1 VEPLPSVRL
10 YRVMIDVSRKD
21 SRSKGVARIG
31 SQPMALA
38 AGALALL
45 LVGAGSAA
53 VWRAVTGNYPESD
66 RAIAARQIQARAA
79 EASEQ
84 LAEKTRAMGVTQQEQ
99 VDQLQAIQEQMQSMK
114 RLLAAQQGDAK
125 RLSDQVG
132 TLTGAID
139 SLKQS
144 FASARPSD
152 TPAPSSAGRSPVRS
166 RVHATR
172 ASQAGHLKRK
182 RQNSQS

>member
-1 VEPLPSVRL
+1 
-10 YRVMIDVSRKD
+10 
-21 SRSKGVARIG
+21 
-31 SQPMALA
+31 MALA

-45 LVGAGSAA
+45 LVGAGSTA

-66 RAIAARQIQARAA
+66 HAIAARQLQARAA

-84 LAEKTRAMGVTQQEQ
+84 LAEKTKAMGVTQQEQ
-99 VDQLQAIQEQMQSMK
+99 VDQLQAMQEQMQGMK
-114 RLLAAQQGDAK
+114 RLLAAQQGEAQ

-152 TPAPSSAGRSPVRS
+152 TPALSSAGRAPVRS
-166 RVHATR
+166 RAHATR
-172 ASQAGHLKRK
+172 AGQAGHIKRK
-182 RQNSQS
+182 RPKSQS